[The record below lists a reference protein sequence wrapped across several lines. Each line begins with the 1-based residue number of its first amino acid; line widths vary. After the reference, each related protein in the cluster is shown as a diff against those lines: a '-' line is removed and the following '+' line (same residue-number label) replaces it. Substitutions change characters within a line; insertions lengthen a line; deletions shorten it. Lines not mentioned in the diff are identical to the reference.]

1 MLEGFAEGMEGVLL
15 GVVGNVAVG
24 DTVAGT
30 ILLVDLLTADAAGE
44 TVVIL
49 VTALLSEETVPVKI
63 IKNYYTNKQ
72 ILKKDDYFKMT
83 KNIQATLEGINSLA
97 SV

>member
-1 MLEGFAEGMEGVLL
+1 MLAGFTGGVEGVLV
-15 GVVGNVAVG
+15 GVVGNVALG

-30 ILLVDLLTADAAGE
+30 VLLLTAGAGDE
-44 TVVIL
+44 TVAVV
-49 VTALLSEETVPVKI
+49 VTVVLWEEETVPVKI
-63 IKNYYTNKQ
+63 IKNYYTDKQ

-83 KNIQATLEGINSLA
+83 KNIQATLEDINSLA

>member
-1 MLEGFAEGMEGVLL
+1 MLEAFAWGVEGVLV
-15 GVVGNVAVG
+15 GVVGNVALG

-30 ILLVDLLTADAAGE
+30 VLLLTAGAGDE
-44 TVVIL
+44 TIAVVVTVVL
-49 VTALLSEETVPVKI
+49 WEETVPVKI
-63 IKNYYTNKQ
+63 IKNYYTDKQ

-83 KNIQATLEGINSLA
+83 KNIQATLEDINSLA

>member
-1 MLEGFAEGMEGVLL
+1 MLAGFTGGVEGVLV
-15 GVVGNVAVG
+15 GVVGNVALG

-30 ILLVDLLTADAAGE
+30 VLLLTAGAGDE
-44 TVVIL
+44 TIAGVVTVVL
-49 VTALLSEETVPVKI
+49 WEEETVPVKI
-63 IKNYYTNKQ
+63 IKNYYTDKQ

-83 KNIQATLEGINSLA
+83 KNIQATLEDINSLA

>member
-1 MLEGFAEGMEGVLL
+1 MLAGFTGGVEGVLV
-15 GVVGNVAVG
+15 GVVGNVALG

-30 ILLVDLLTADAAGE
+30 VLLLTAGAGDETIAAVV
-44 TVVIL
+44 TVVL
-49 VTALLSEETVPVKI
+49 WEETVPVKI
-63 IKNYYTNKQ
+63 IKNYYTDKQ

-83 KNIQATLEGINSLA
+83 KNIQATLEDINSLA

>member
-1 MLEGFAEGMEGVLL
+1 MLAGFAWGVEGVLV
-15 GVVGNVAVG
+15 GVVGNVALG

-30 ILLVDLLTADAAGE
+30 VLLLTAGAGDE
-44 TVVIL
+44 TITAVVTVVL
-49 VTALLSEETVPVKI
+49 WEETVPVKI
-63 IKNYYTNKQ
+63 IKNYYTDKQ

-83 KNIQATLEGINSLA
+83 KNIQATSEDINSLA

>member
-1 MLEGFAEGMEGVLL
+1 MLEGFAVGMEGVLL

-24 DTVAGT
+24 T

-44 TVVIL
+44 MVAVID
-49 VTALLSEETVPVKI
+49 TAVLSEETVPVKI

-72 ILKKDDYFKMT
+72 ILKKDDYFKMA
-83 KNIQATLEGINSLA
+83 KNIQATLEDINSLA

>member
-1 MLEGFAEGMEGVLL
+1 MLAGFAWAVEGVLV
-15 GVVGNVAVG
+15 GVVGNVALG

-30 ILLVDLLTADAAGE
+30 VL
-44 TVVIL
+44 L
-49 VTALLSEETVPVKI
+49 VTAGAGDEMVAVVVTVVLWEETVPVKI
-63 IKNYYTNKQ
+63 IKNYYTDKQ

-83 KNIQATLEGINSLA
+83 KNIQATLEDINSLA

>member
-1 MLEGFAEGMEGVLL
+1 MLAGFTWGVEGVLV
-15 GVVGNVAVG
+15 GVVGNVALG

-30 ILLVDLLTADAAGE
+30 VLLLTAGAGDE
-44 TVVIL
+44 TVAVV
-49 VTALLSEETVPVKI
+49 VTVVLWEEETVPVKI
-63 IKNYYTNKQ
+63 IKNYYTDKQ

-83 KNIQATLEGINSLA
+83 KNIQATLEDINSLA